1 MKLKVKY
8 LISLTLL
15 LMLFLKLIEMRFD
28 SRSEFSL
35 LDESVGNVIFFGVDM
50 SSSVHFDNKN
60 KNILISVE
68 GPTQWLDDTTL
79 KAEANYPINFTRLKK
94 RFVLSLHYN
103 RINSFLFANAAK
115 IYQFKDKNSEIKYYA
130 L

>member
-1 MKLKVKY
+1 
-8 LISLTLL
+8 
-15 LMLFLKLIEMRFD
+15 MLFLKLIEMRFD

-68 GPTQWLDDTTL
+68 GPTQ
-79 KAEANYPINFTRLKK
+79 
-94 RFVLSLHYN
+94 
-103 RINSFLFANAAK
+103 
-115 IYQFKDKNSEIKYYA
+115 
-130 L
+130 